1 MTFDQEETEKADLE
15 NDDSSMLQNKQVGTK
30 VSHLVGG
37 DDDGADY
44 DADTE
49 TDGVNSAMSGLLQD
63 KVPLVEET
71 ESDLV
76 TAKQSEKEDAPVD
89 AITKT
94 TLFKIRRLINGS
106 SLNRAFKDHEAG
118 VAVLSKHRE
127 GVVKCAR
134 HLSSSS
140 LVKSKAAISSL
151 MPLAKGCQIAL
162 QGKDL
167 FFAGWVSRAYHLFPL
182 QTQDKQP
189 TPEFSCETAV
199 RDLQIESCKMVSV
212 ADKAIEDY
220 TRCRQSE
227 ETLLIDALHTQ
238 RSMIAQQRYDH

>member
-1 MTFDQEETEKADLE
+1 MIRSFQCMLLLLCLSVPGDAQACTVEGRSPSSSQAAAAIEDAIMSFDQEKAEEADLE
-15 NDDSSMLQNKQVGTK
+15 NDDPSLLQKKVGTE
-30 VSHLVGG
+30 VSPLAGG

-49 TDGVNSAMSGLLQD
+49 TDGVNSAIGGLLQD

-71 ESDLV
+71 DSDLV
-76 TAKQSEKEDAPVD
+76 TAKQSGKEDAPVD
-89 AITKT
+89 ANTKT

-140 LVKSKAAISSL
+140 LVKSKAAINSL
-151 MPLAKGCQIAL
+151 MPLAKGCQTAL
-162 QGKDL
+162 QGKDMTTQPPRPL
-167 FFAGWVSRAYHLFPL
+167 SVSSAF
-182 QTQDKQP
+182 
-189 TPEFSCETAV
+189 
-199 RDLQIESCKMVSV
+199 
-212 ADKAIEDY
+212 
-220 TRCRQSE
+220 
-227 ETLLIDALHTQ
+227 
-238 RSMIAQQRYDH
+238 